1 MIRTALV
8 AVLTAYQRIVSP
20 LLPPACRFHPT
31 CSEYFRQAVLAHGA
45 LRGSW
50 LGVRRLAKC
59 HPFHPGGFDPVDP
72 GKFRSM
78 ESRWK
83 NV

>member
-31 CSEYFRQAVLAHGA
+31 SSEYFRQAVLAHGA
-45 LRGSW
+45 RRSSG
-50 LGVRRLAKC
+50 LGVRLLAKC
-59 HPFHPGGFDPVDP
+59 HPCHPVGFDPVDP
-72 GKFRSM
+72 GEFRSM